1 MNSVNKVLKTQKIEK
16 IKKKRVNFL
25 KVQCFLKSKLM
36 TRKQLADNNGVN
48 NALITQKLPQKKKKK
63 IEKYFSHF
71 FKSSMLSQVKFNNF
85 EAISS

>member
-1 MNSVNKVLKTQKIEK
+1 
-16 IKKKRVNFL
+16 
-25 KVQCFLKSKLM
+25 M

-48 NALITQKLPQKKKKK
+48 NALITQKFPQKKKK
-63 IEKYFSHF
+63 IEKYFNHF

>member
-1 MNSVNKVLKTQKIEK
+1 
-16 IKKKRVNFL
+16 
-25 KVQCFLKSKLM
+25 M

-48 NALITQKLPQKKKKK
+48 NALITQKFPQKKKKK
-63 IEKYFSHF
+63 IEKYFNHF

>member
-48 NALITQKLPQKKKKK
+48 NALITQKFPQKKKKNR
-63 IEKYFSHF
+63 KYFNHF

>member
-36 TRKQLADNNGVN
+36 THKQLADNNGVN
-48 NALITQKLPQKKKKK
+48 NALITQKFPQKKKKNRK
-63 IEKYFSHF
+63 IFQSF
-71 FKSSMLSQVKFNNF
+71 F
-85 EAISS
+85 

>member
-48 NALITQKLPQKKKKK
+48 NALITQKFPQKKKK

-71 FKSSMLSQVKFNNF
+71 FKSSMLSQVKFNSF

>member
-48 NALITQKLPQKKKKK
+48 NALITQKFQQQKKKLNK
-63 IEKYFSHF
+63 FS
-71 FKSSMLSQVKFNNF
+71 KSLMLSIVKFNDL
-85 EAISS
+85 EAINR

>member
-1 MNSVNKVLKTQKIEK
+1 MNTVNKVLKTQKIEK

-48 NALITQKLPQKKKKK
+48 NALITQKFPQKKKK